1 MTPGW
6 KSTGWEAVMARLL
19 ETSLPLIPREYDADI
34 MIRLVQTLENALT
47 NKEVPSVIS
56 GEDDTNGISW
66 FMD

>member
-1 MTPGW
+1 
-6 KSTGWEAVMARLL
+6 MARLL